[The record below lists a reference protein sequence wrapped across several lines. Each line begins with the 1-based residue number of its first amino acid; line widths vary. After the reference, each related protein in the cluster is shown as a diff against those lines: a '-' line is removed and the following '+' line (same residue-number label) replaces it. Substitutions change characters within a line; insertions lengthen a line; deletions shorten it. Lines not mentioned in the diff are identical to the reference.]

1 MIHQEVEVLIVED
14 NDEDAELAIRALK
27 KHRLAN
33 NVVHLSDGEQALDF
47 IFGRGNYLG
56 RVISQLPKVLLLDIK
71 MPKVSGL
78 QVLQAVKSDPQMK
91 VIPVVILTSS
101 EEDPDI
107 RKAYELGANS
117 YIVKPVEFDNFSKT
131 VADLGLYWMV
141 VNRI

>member
-1 MIHQEVEVLIVED
+1 VLIVED
-14 NDEDAELAIRALK
+14 NDEDAELAIRALR

-33 NVVHLSDGEQALDF
+33 NIVHLSDGEQALDF
-47 IFGRGNYLG
+47 IFGRGKYSD
-56 RVISQLPKVLLLDIK
+56 RIISQMPKVILLDIK

-78 QVLQAVKSDPQMK
+78 QVLQAVKADPQMK

-107 RKAYELGANS
+107 KKSYELGANS

-141 VNRI
+141 VNRV

>member
-47 IFGRGNYLG
+47 IFGRGSYLG
-56 RVISQLPKVLLLDIK
+56 RVISQLPKVILLDIK